1 MNYNFSIKN
10 HRGITEIIFSDSLDQ
25 TFQQSTNS
33 TCFLYDSFFEKHI
46 PNDLWSIPI
55 EVCESN
61 KNLDYANVL
70 IKKILGYKFPNQIV
84 SIGGGIVQDLS
95 GFISAILKR
104 GVDWTFIPT
113 TFASQA
119 DSCIGSK
126 TSINVGSFK
135 NQLGLFYAPSKVKII
150 PSFLQSL
157 SSKDLYCGLGEVL
170 HYFMQ
175 CPNQENLDLAK
186 QFENTISIGSPS
198 TELLLKL
205 IKESLSIK
213 SSIIQIDEFDKDI
226 RKVFN
231 FGHTFGHAIEA
242 ATKNHVPHGIAVLL
256 GIKIALE
263 IAEICNN
270 DLLIKY
276 NSLVEESINHIHDYC
291 RCNFDIEIYKR
302 SLLRDKK
309 NSVDGHIAVV
319 LPDDKPKS
327 PELTIMNLVNLKDNI
342 VFEKSISIL
351 QKQKTFDL

>member
-1 MNYNFSIKN
+1 MNYNFCVKN
-10 HRGITEIIFSDSLDQ
+10 HRGTTEITFSDSLNKILEEH
-25 TFQQSTNS
+25 TSS
-33 TCFLYDSFFEKHI
+33 TCILYDSFFERYI
-46 PNDLWSIPI
+46 PTTSWSIPI
-55 EVCESN
+55 EVSEGN
-61 KNLDYANVL
+61 KNLDYANIV
-70 IKKILGYKFPNQIV
+70 INKILSHKFPSQII

-135 NQLGLFYAPSKVKII
+135 NQLGLFYAPSKVVVI
-150 PSFLQSL
+150 PSLLQSL

-175 CPNQENLDLAK
+175 CPNQENLGLAK
-186 QFENTISIGSPS
+186 QFEKTISIGSPS
-198 TELLLKL
+198 AELLLKL

-242 ATKNHVPHGIAVLL
+242 ATRNHVPHGIAVLF
-256 GIKIALE
+256 GINIALE
-263 IAEICNN
+263 IADICNN
-270 DLLIKY
+270 ELLISYKT
-276 NSLVEESINHIHDYC
+276 LVEDSIKHVQDYC
-291 RCNFDIEIYKR
+291 ICNFDLEIYKR
-302 SLLRDKK
+302 SLSRDKK
-309 NSVDGHIAVV
+309 NSIEKHIAVI
-319 LPDDKPKS
+319 LPDNNPKS
-327 PELTIMNLVNLKDNI
+327 PELTIMNLVNLKDRI

-351 QKQKTFDL
+351 QKQGIFNL

>member
-1 MNYNFSIKN
+1 MNHNFSVKN
-10 HRGITEIIFSDSLDQ
+10 HRGITEITFSDSLDQ
-25 TFQQSTNS
+25 ILAESTSS
-33 TCFLYDSFFEKHI
+33 TCILYDSFFEKNI
-46 PNDLWSIPI
+46 PNASWSIPI
-55 EVCESN
+55 EVCEGN
-61 KNLDYANVL
+61 KNLDYAN
-70 IKKILGYKFPNQIV
+70 IIINKILSQKFPERII

-135 NQLGLFYAPSKVKII
+135 NQLGLFYAPSRVVVI
-150 PSFLQSL
+150 PSLLQSL
-157 SSKDLYCGLGEVL
+157 SAKDLYCGLGEVL

-186 QFENTISIGSPS
+186 QFESTIAIGSPS
-198 TELLLKL
+198 KELLLKL

-213 SSIIQIDEFDKDI
+213 SSIIQVDEFDDGI

-242 ATKNHVPHGIAVLL
+242 ATKNYVPHGIAVLF
-256 GIKIALE
+256 GINIALHMAD
-263 IAEICNN
+263 ISNN
-270 DLLIKY
+270 ELLTRYKILVKNSIK
-276 NSLVEESINHIHDYC
+276 HIQDHC
-291 RCNFDIEIYKR
+291 ICNFDVEIYKN
-302 SLLRDKK
+302 SLSRDKK
-309 NSVDGHIAVV
+309 NSIENHIAVI
-319 LPDDKPKS
+319 LPDNNPKH
-327 PELTIMNLVNLKDNI
+327 PELTIMNLVNLEDSI

-351 QKQKTFDL
+351 QKQQIFNL